1 MPVLDDLRINTK
13 VRISA
18 PGVGACVGRIEDI
31 RAAADMPDLPGFDRS
46 GEFAPC
52 EIMREGGVTRH
63 AMISYH
69 RTPEQEVIFTALEI
83 GGDWYDLHRQKLT
96 LEVIG
101 QYEWRRPPE
110 LAADVRTAGQA
121 GPDLGSVGSLNRS
134 RRRRSHDDWLWQLL

>member
-1 MPVLDDLRINTK
+1 MPVLDDLRINAK

-18 PGVGACVGRIEDI
+18 PGVGACFGRIEDI
-31 RAAADMPDLPGFDRS
+31 GAAADMPDLPGFDTS
-46 GEFAPC
+46 GEFAPR
-52 EIMREGGVTRH
+52 EMMREGGVTRH

-101 QYEWRRPPE
+101 LYEMAAPAESAAWRAVLICSE
-110 LAADVRTAGQA
+110 
-121 GPDLGSVGSLNRS
+121 
-134 RRRRSHDDWLWQLL
+134 